1 MANNS
6 EEYFLPHSVHLQ
18 FSLIP
23 RLHEE
28 ADFRCARRAL
38 SCAIKSL
45 VVQTSGAHQAGF
57 VGTAGS
63 NVGLAV
69 SESYLCIS
77 CAAHDVRL

>member
-38 SCAIKSL
+38 SRALLNRSSCK
-45 VVQTSGAHQAGF
+45 HQALIKQ
-57 VGTAGS
+57 ALLEP
-63 NVGLAV
+63 LAQM
-69 SESYLCIS
+69 
-77 CAAHDVRL
+77 